1 MIPLRQQRAWLQA
14 QCAPA
19 RHHHRAAPHT
29 HDVRFAQR
37 TCTLNT
43 HVAVPTSASVI
54 DSPSRVCKFLIS
66 AWPMVPL
73 LSVSN
78 RANTERRCSS
88 CGMAVRHVAP
98 ARHKTPQWCGVLGVL
113 SPVWGTA
120 RRVHQCSTPTSVGP
134 VLVRWAHPI
143 RPCRRA
149 ALHGAVADEAAPSP
163 PPRRV
168 GGGVSSAQR
177 TLRTSVVRATA
188 STPKHPNPPL
198 ALAHAGP
205 STFQACLA
213 HDQAEV
219 YSRQARGRLHLRHLL
234 SRGTCRACHGCS
246 TRQLAPM
253 HCECPARI
261 RQQQ

>member
-14 QCAPA
+14 LCAPA
-19 RHHHRAAPHT
+19 KHTTGQTPPT
-29 HDVRFAQR
+29 HDVKLAQG
-37 TCTLNT
+37 TCAPSTR
-43 HVAVPTSASVI
+43 VGVPTSASVI

-98 ARHKTPQWCGVLGVL
+98 TRHKTPQWCGVRGVL

-120 RRVHQCSTPTSVGP
+120 RRVHQCSTPTSAGP
-134 VLVRWAHPI
+134 VLVCWAHPT

-149 ALHGAVADEAAPSP
+149 ASHGAVADEAAPSP

-177 TLRTSVVRATA
+177 TLRTNHVRATA

-205 STFQACLA
+205 SGFQACLA

-219 YSRQARGRLHLRHLL
+219 YSRQARDRLDLRHLL
-234 SRGTCRACHGCS
+234 SRGRCRACCGCS
-246 TRQLAPM
+246 TQQLAS